1 MGNRRLR
8 SPVFYLPYMS
18 IIKTRKLIVK
28 RTYLLVEKEEIEFAC
43 SQSEKE
49 IKEYMLKYIEDEYEE
64 INKKKEE
71 EILQKQKSCN
81 PDSDEENSQPKTE
94 EESDEKEA
102 DDPPEENLKE
112 HTIKNDKDPV
122 IKKLYRQIA
131 QKTHP
136 DKTTSQEEA
145 ILFNVAATCYRTG
158 DIGGLL
164 HIAESLNLEIPN
176 LSDALIKKLE
186 NKVNQLESEIN
197 SNKETVGWL
206 WYSCDT
212 EEEKI
217 ELLKK
222 MLINQGYKL

>member
-1 MGNRRLR
+1 M
-8 SPVFYLPYMS
+8 
-18 IIKTRKLIVK
+18 
-28 RTYLLVEKEEIEFAC
+28 
-43 SQSEKE
+43 
-49 IKEYMLKYIEDEYEE
+49 
-64 INKKKEE
+64 
-71 EILQKQKSCN
+71 
-81 PDSDEENSQPKTE
+81 
-94 EESDEKEA
+94 
-102 DDPPEENLKE
+102 
-112 HTIKNDKDPV
+112 
-122 IKKLYRQIA
+122 
-131 QKTHP
+131 
-136 DKTTSQEEA
+136 
-145 ILFNVAATCYRTG
+145 
-158 DIGGLL
+158 L

>member
-1 MGNRRLR
+1 
-8 SPVFYLPYMS
+8 
-18 IIKTRKLIVK
+18 
-28 RTYLLVEKEEIEFAC
+28 
-43 SQSEKE
+43 
-49 IKEYMLKYIEDEYEE
+49 
-64 INKKKEE
+64 
-71 EILQKQKSCN
+71 
-81 PDSDEENSQPKTE
+81 
-94 EESDEKEA
+94 
-102 DDPPEENLKE
+102 
-112 HTIKNDKDPV
+112 
-122 IKKLYRQIA
+122 
-131 QKTHP
+131 
-136 DKTTSQEEA
+136 A